1 MERTSFVGVAAMTY
15 GDGPSGC
22 GRTGTIQ
29 LGFWTHRDRVY
40 SVTDIDSNKGSTL
53 CVWSITF
60 RAMKKQKEILT
71 EEIPLCFVN

>member
-1 MERTSFVGVAAMTY
+1 MTY
-15 GDGPSGC
+15 GVGPSGR

-29 LGFWTHRDRVY
+29 LGFWTHHDRVH
-40 SVTDIDSNKGSTL
+40 SVTVTDGDKRSTL

-71 EEIPLCFVN
+71 EDIPLCFVNEIPRVKRAIY

>member
-29 LGFWTHRDRVY
+29 LGF
-40 SVTDIDSNKGSTL
+40 
-53 CVWSITF
+53 
-60 RAMKKQKEILT
+60 
-71 EEIPLCFVN
+71 